1 MSDTTTYATRLALAK
16 PMPRI
21 RLIPITTIIQV
32 VSELTDG
39 GASIP
44 ELLDSLHGRYDCES
58 MMMYD
63 GTSYSLAEAI
73 DGSPLDEN
81 AGFNKRADLCC
92 ELLNCRYWRESTT
105 IRLSK
110 FTEVSP
116 HDILMTKADGLTL
129 AMRLWEFFVPDQK
142 FDYDH
147 FKTLASKVKRPAQ
160 ADDDPSTGAET
171 GQGVEVDPLDLPVEL
186 DAANMAFR
194 AVLNGHGE
202 PRLTF
207 KNRLIDYLEKN
218 FPDLNNEA
226 VQRIATVANPDKGRG
241 RKKRDTE

>member
-1 MSDTTTYATRLALAK
+1 MSDTTIYATRLALAK
-16 PMPRI
+16 PMPRT
-21 RLIPITTIIQV
+21 RLIPITTIIQA

-39 GASIP
+39 AASIP
-44 ELLDSLHGRYDCES
+44 ELTDSLSSLYDCES

-63 GTSYSLAEAI
+63 GTGYGLAEAI
-73 DGSPLDEN
+73 DGSSLDEN
-81 AGFNKRADLCC
+81 AGFNKRSDLCC
-92 ELLNCRYWRESTT
+92 EFLNCRYWRESTT

-116 HDILMTKADGLTL
+116 HEILMTKADGLTL

-147 FKTLASKVKRPAQ
+147 FKTLTSKGKRPAQ
-160 ADDDPSTGAET
+160 ADDDPPTET
-171 GQGVEVDPLDLPVEL
+171 EEGQVDPLDLPVEL

-202 PRLTF
+202 LRLTF

-226 VQRIATVANPDKGRG
+226 VKRIATVANPDKGRG
-241 RKKRDTE
+241 RKKRGTE